1 MLHHIVVAHC
11 ENSSRTQYFFLL
23 MEFELWLV
31 CHLTVSSILNIHT
44 FSPKAGD
51 NLATNVCELHPY
63 TCPTKDGMISI
74 PL

>member
-1 MLHHIVVAHC
+1 
-11 ENSSRTQYFFLL
+11 

-51 NLATNVCELHPY
+51 NLATNVYELHPLY
-63 TCPTKDGMISI
+63 MSNQRWNDQHSIIISS
-74 PL
+74 